1 MQPHYASSSHPNAT
15 TNEKQRRLIQQA
27 SGTYRQI
34 AEQRQVSIATV
45 SRWKGR
51 ADTKERS
58 SRPHRQ
64 HVAFD
69 PDQERLILALRKK
82 KLSLDDLLD
91 QLDPIVPQATR
102 SSVYRLLERH
112 GLNNLKVLDD
122 TGTDKPEPGS
132 FEEYEPGFLHI
143 DSFRLPYL
151 EGSYRFCFVAVDRA
165 TRLTFLFVYDRHDSD
180 AAVDF
185 LTRCC
190 KYYPFRIHRVLTDN
204 GGEYTL
210 KGCAPHK
217 KQRRPFEQLCEALG
231 IKHKTTRPYTPQT
244 NGLVER
250 MNGLIK
256 SGAVRPYRYPH
267 AEALALG
274 LSIWQSYFNFDR
286 KHRRLGRKTPYQ
298 TMLAWYD
305 KQPDLFIR
313 KPTDLISKRSQ
324 PRET

>member
-1 MQPHYASSSHPNAT
+1 MQPHYASSPHPNAT

-34 AEQRQVSIATV
+34 AQQRQVSLATV
-45 SRWKGR
+45 SRWKKR
-51 ADTKERS
+51 SDTKDRS
-58 SRPHRQ
+58 SRPHQQ
-64 HVAFD
+64 HVAFE
-69 PDQERLILALRKK
+69 PEEQSLILALREK

-91 QLDPIVPQATR
+91 QLELILPQATR
-102 SSVYRLLERH
+102 SSVYRLLKRH
-112 GLNNLKVLDD
+112 DLNNLKELGDN
-122 TGTDKPEPGS
+122 GKDKPEHGS

-190 KYYPFRIHRVLTDN
+190 EYYPFRIHRVLTDN

-210 KGCAPHK
+210 KGCAPNK
-217 KQRRPFEQLCEALG
+217 KAARPFERLCAALG

-267 AEALALG
+267 AAALASG
-274 LSIWQSYFNFDR
+274 LAIWQSYFNFDR

-313 KPTDLISKRSQ
+313 EPTSLLQKRSQ
-324 PRET
+324 PCET